1 VQRSKVHRFKYQGNA
16 KPLVMAAITLGL
28 FSPLGV
34 HAETVTDLGTVGSQG
49 GEGGVSAVAPT
60 KASLSATQPQATID
74 RSFFEDAKSPVADYS
89 NIAAIAPS
97 VGGGISA
104 NGPGLGETKNSI
116 RGFQDGQF
124 NVTFDD
130 IPFGDT
136 NGPTHHST
144 SYFPASIIDHI
155 TVERGPGNAS
165 NIGQSTFGGSVNMY
179 SLIPSSEF
187 GVSTFFSGGSW
198 NTQLAGAT
206 VNTGTLD
213 ALGGAKLMV
222 TAQDMSSDG
231 YLTNSGVGAKNLTF
245 KYEQPI
251 GSKTLL
257 TLFSSNNS
265 NYYYS
270 PDAGSGIT
278 AAQAALFGKNYG
290 LTTNPN
296 DSNYFGYN
304 RVAKSTAFDYI
315 RLQSDLGCGWGID
328 NTSYYYWYGNNTIAA
343 DNAGNPTNGLATV
356 YTAQGKTG
364 PLANQMPGYNKINQ
378 YSVYGN
384 IFKTTKQTDFGL
396 LRVGFW
402 SEWADTYRGRFDYNL
417 LTMKP
422 NYKETAYPGFASIPS
437 NSQYDQGSSWNNYQP
452 FAEFEWAATDN
463 LKITPGIKFVKTE
476 LFIDAAVLVK
486 AYRAPISL
494 QKDFNATLPFLTA
507 NYKIDKSSS
516 VYAQYAQG
524 MQVPDISNYYS
535 SAVPA
540 LSQGINIKP
549 QKSTNYQVGYVNKSD
564 TVTFD
569 ADLYYI
575 DFNNKIGVDPTS
587 SASNPVYYNQGGV
600 IYKGIE
606 GEITYAA
613 GSGFALYANG
623 SINSAKASDT
633 GLTIATAPENT
644 AALGLLYKEHG
655 WSSSLVY
662 KYTGK
667 QFADNGELCPMDPI
681 TTLDCNIG
689 YTFRNPGLGVKKM
702 KINLGVYNILDRQDV
717 ITYKPASTTG
727 PSAADTFVWQSPR
740 SFMLSLGLDF

>member
-1 VQRSKVHRFKYQGNA
+1 VQRSKLHRFKYQGNA
-16 KPLVMAAITLGL
+16 KPLVVAAITLGL
-28 FSPLGV
+28 CSPLGA
-34 HAETVTDLGTVGSQG
+34 HAETATDLGTVGSQG
-49 GEGGVSAVAPT
+49 GEGGVSAVAPS
-60 KASLSATQPQATID
+60 KASLSATQPQAVID
-74 RSFFEDAKSPVADYS
+74 KSFFEDAKSPVADYS
-89 NIAAIAPS
+89 NIAVIAPGVS
-97 VGGGISA
+97 GGISP

-179 SLIPSSEF
+179 SLVPSNDF
-187 GVSTFFSGGSW
+187 GVATFFSGGSW

-206 VNTGTLD
+206 VNTGALE
-213 ALGGAKLMV
+213 ALGGAKFLV

-231 YLTNSGVGAKNLTF
+231 YLTNSGVGNKNLTF

-257 TLFSSNNS
+257 TIFASNES

-270 PDAGSGIT
+270 MDAASGIT
-278 AAQAALFGKNYG
+278 AAQAAQYGKNFALSTDPTKAG
-290 LTTNPN
+290 
-296 DSNYFGYN
+296 YFGYN
-304 RVAKSTAFDYI
+304 RVAKSTAFDYV
-315 RLQSDLGCGWGID
+315 RLQSDLGCGWAID
-328 NTSYYYWYGNNTIAA
+328 NTSYYYWYGNNTIAS
-343 DNAGNPTNGLATV
+343 DSGDPTSSLATV
-356 YTAQGKTG
+356 YTVQGKKG

-384 IFKTTKQTDFGL
+384 IFKTTKQTDIGL

-417 LTMKP
+417 LTMSP
-422 NYKETAYPGFASIPS
+422 NYKETAYPGFTSIPS

-452 FAEFEWAATDN
+452 FAEFEWTATDN

-486 AYRAPISL
+486 AYRAPL
-494 QKDFNATLPFLTA
+494 DMQKDYNATLPFLTA

-535 SAVPA
+535 SAVPSLA
-540 LSQGINIKP
+540 QGINIKP
-549 QKSTNYQVGYVNKSD
+549 QRSTNYQVGYVNKSE
-564 TVTFD
+564 TVNFD

-587 SASNPVYYNQGGV
+587 SASNPVYFNQGGV

-606 GEITYAA
+606 GEVTYSV
-613 GSGFALYANG
+613 GKGFALYANG

-633 GLTIATAPENT
+633 GLTIATAPQST
-644 AALGLLYKEHG
+644 AALALLYKEHG

-667 QFADNGELCPMDPI
+667 QFADNNEQFSINPI
-681 TTLDCNIG
+681 TTLDYSIG
-689 YTFRNPGLGVKKM
+689 YSFNNPGLGAKKI
-702 KINLGVYNILDRQDV
+702 KIDLGIYNILNRQDV
-717 ITYKPASTTG
+717 ITEKTASTL
-727 PSAADTFVWQSPR
+727 PSPNDTFTWQSPR
-740 SFMLSLGLDF
+740 SFMTTLRLEF